1 MWKVFVELSYETWK
15 LYRKQPATSAVRNSF
30 IELFWKISRNAPVA
44 DSSSIMVSRGVNSL
58 PWLLVPPLWLTPPY
72 DDFKTS
78 HSPPLCSSEPYK
90 YNNYDK
96 AAYIVS
102 SYPLSPLT
110 NLFARWFTC
119 PQAKR
124 TPNVSIDTP
133 TNTF

>member
-15 LYRKQPATSAVRNSF
+15 LYRKQPATSAVWNSF

-44 DSSSIMVSRGVNSL
+44 DSSSIMVSRGVN
-58 PWLLVPPLWLTPPY
+58 PPPVIIGPPFVAYPPY

-78 HSPPLCSSEPYK
+78 PSPPFCSSESYK

-102 SYPLSPLT
+102 SYH
-110 NLFARWFTC
+110 
-119 PQAKR
+119 
-124 TPNVSIDTP
+124 
-133 TNTF
+133 